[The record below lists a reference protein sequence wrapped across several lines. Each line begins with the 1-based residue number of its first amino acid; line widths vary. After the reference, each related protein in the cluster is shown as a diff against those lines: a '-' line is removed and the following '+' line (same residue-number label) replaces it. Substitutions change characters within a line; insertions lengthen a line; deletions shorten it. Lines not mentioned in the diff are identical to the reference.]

1 MPKLNKK
8 YRFLAI
14 ILAVSLVLLRGDFLP
29 QKAKASSEGLAI
41 YSLNVSEVTHNSAK
55 ITWRT
60 SSTSDAK
67 VEFGVD
73 TNYGNW
79 VSSSLKDETYH
90 TIILGGLAPQTTY
103 HFRAISK
110 NQEGNE
116 IISIDHI
123 FKTEEY
129 EDKTLPI
136 ISQVRVSFVTGK
148 TATIVWETDEEAD
161 STVEYGLREEFD
173 KRKYSSSKVKIHEIT
188 LTKLLKETYY
198 NARVKSK
205 DKSGNESVS
214 QEFRFKTLEGE
225 ELDDADLIISNITP
239 ISGDSPQISQ
249 TSAQVTWQ
257 TNRPADGRVD
267 YGESTR
273 YGEKVSSTPPK
284 SINHSFVLENLK
296 EGTLYH
302 FRVKSEDIFGKT
314 AVSLDHIFTTKSAT
328 EVPEV
333 PLLSI
338 NMVTKAEALYKT
350 ATSPDV
356 YAILKGRKHLI
367 PSPSVFREYG
377 YRWEDIKVVA
387 ASQLDEYKDAK
398 LVKLPHEKNVYFL
411 YLEKKI
417 KKAIPNE
424 KVFLS
429 YGHKWE
435 EIVEISS
442 RDLVAYSDIKL
453 VKTQDKPSVYLL
465 EGGAKKPIFSAEV
478 FERRGY
484 DWSKIGVVNK
494 TDLDSYPTGEM
505 IL

>member
-1 MPKLNKK
+1 
-8 YRFLAI
+8 
-14 ILAVSLVLLRGDFLP
+14 
-29 QKAKASSEGLAI
+29 
-41 YSLNVSEVTHNSAK
+41 
-55 ITWRT
+55 
-60 SSTSDAK
+60 
-67 VEFGVD
+67 
-73 TNYGNW
+73 
-79 VSSSLKDETYH
+79 
-90 TIILGGLAPQTTY
+90 
-103 HFRAISK
+103 
-110 NQEGNE
+110 
-116 IISIDHI
+116 
-123 FKTEEY
+123 
-129 EDKTLPI
+129 
-136 ISQVRVSFVTGK
+136 
-148 TATIVWETDEEAD
+148 
-161 STVEYGLREEFD
+161 
-173 KRKYSSSKVKIHEIT
+173 
-188 LTKLLKETYY
+188 
-198 NARVKSK
+198 
-205 DKSGNESVS
+205 
-214 QEFRFKTLEGE
+214 
-225 ELDDADLIISNITP
+225 
-239 ISGDSPQISQ
+239 
-249 TSAQVTWQ
+249 
-257 TNRPADGRVD
+257 
-267 YGESTR
+267 
-273 YGEKVSSTPPK
+273 
-284 SINHSFVLENLK
+284 
-296 EGTLYH
+296 
-302 FRVKSEDIFGKT
+302 
-314 AVSLDHIFTTKSAT
+314 
-328 EVPEV
+328 
-333 PLLSI
+333 
-338 NMVTKAEALYKT
+338 MVTKAEALYKT

-494 TDLDSYPTGEM
+494 TDLDSYPTGES